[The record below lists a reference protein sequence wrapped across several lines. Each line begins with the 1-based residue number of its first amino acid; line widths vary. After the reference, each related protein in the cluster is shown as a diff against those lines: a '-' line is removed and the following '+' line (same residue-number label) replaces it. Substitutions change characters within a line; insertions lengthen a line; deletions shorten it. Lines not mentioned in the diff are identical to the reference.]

1 MEYRRLGRSGLR
13 VSPLC
18 LGTMLFGAQTSE
30 ATARRMLDLARAA
43 GVNFID
49 TADQYVH
56 GRSEEI
62 VGKLVAKDRADWVI
76 ATKVGTVWSERP
88 NESGTGRAWIMRQ
101 VEASLARLGTDYI
114 DIYYTHV
121 DDQGTPVEETVRAMG
136 DLIGAG
142 KVRHFGI
149 SNYRGWRIALI
160 AEACDRLG
168 VPRPVVCQPYYNAMN
183 RMPEVEVLPAC
194 GHYGIGVAPYSPIAR
209 GVLTGKYPTAGAPP
223 KGTRAGRGDARIMS
237 SEYRPESLAIAQ
249 IIKAHA
255 ERRGMTAAQFAVLWV
270 LDNKLVTSA
279 IAGPR
284 TTSQWKEY
292 LGALDHTFE
301 AGDEALIDTLVPP
314 GHPSTPGYTDPSYPI
329 TGRPTW
335 AG

>member
-49 TADQYVH
+49 TADEYVH

-62 VGKLVAKDRADWVI
+62 IGKLVAKDRGDWVI
-76 ATKVGTVWSERP
+76 ATKIGSPWSGRP
-88 NESGTGRAWIMRQ
+88 NQSGTGRAWVMRE
-101 VEASLARLGTDYI
+101 VEASLGRLGTDYI
-114 DIYYTHV
+114 DIYYTHI
-121 DDQGTPVEETVRAMG
+121 DDQGTPVEETARAMG
-136 DLIGAG
+136 DLIRAG
-142 KVRHFGI
+142 KVRYFGI
-149 SNYRGWRIALI
+149 SNYRGWRIALMS
-160 AEACDRLG
+160 EACDRLG

-194 GHYGIGVAPYSPIAR
+194 CHYGMGVAPYSPIAR

-249 IIKAHA
+249 IIRAHA
-255 ERRGMTAAQFAVLWV
+255 ERRGMTATQFAVLWV
-270 LDNKLVTSA
+270 LENKLVTSA

-284 TTSQWKEY
+284 TVLQWKEY
-292 LGALDHTFE
+292 LGALDHTFA

>member
-62 VGKLVAKDRADWVI
+62 VGKLVAKDRGDWVI

>member
-1 MEYRRLGRSGLR
+1 MEYRRLGQNGLW

-30 ATARRMLDLARAA
+30 ATARRMFDLARAA

-49 TADQYVH
+49 TADEYVH

-62 VGKLVAKDRADWVI
+62 IGKLVAKDRGDWVI
-76 ATKVGTVWSERP
+76 ATKVGSQWSARP
-88 NESGTGRAWIMRQ
+88 NESGTGRTWIMRQ
-101 VEASLARLGTDYI
+101 VEASLRRLGTDYI
-114 DIYYTHV
+114 DIYYTHI
-121 DDQGTPVEETVRAMG
+121 DDEGAPVEETARAMG
-136 DLIGAG
+136 DLIRAG

-149 SNYRGWRIALI
+149 SNYRGWRIALM

-223 KGTRAGRGDARIMS
+223 TGTRAGRGDPRIMN

-249 IIKAHA
+249 IVKQHA
-255 ERRGMTAAQFAVLWV
+255 ERRGMTAAQLAVLWV
-270 LDNKLVTSA
+270 LNNKLVTA
-279 IAGPR
+279 PIVGPR
-284 TTSQWKEY
+284 TVAQWKEY
-292 LGALDHTFE
+292 LGTLDHRFE
-301 AGDEALIDTLVPP
+301 AGDEALIDTLVPS

-329 TGRPTW
+329 TGRPVWT
-335 AG
+335 A